1 MVPVQGREY
10 WMSQSTAGGARPAT
24 IMLEA
29 GYLADNTSAG
39 ILKPGCAYSLKYYV
53 SATDVTSSARKADA
67 TLAVRMIDTDGRVMM
82 GSFAQYTTEQRPLS
96 RFTTSVPFGVAV
108 ESREF
113 TFTAKAGVYR
123 FIATIEVPAAGTGR
137 PPAAARGIG
146 ITSPDFALR

>member
-67 TLAVRMIDTDGRVMM
+67 TLAVRMIDTDGASND
-82 GSFAQYTTEQRPLS
+82 GIIAQLHHR
-96 RFTTSVPFGVAV
+96 
-108 ESREF
+108 
-113 TFTAKAGVYR
+113 
-123 FIATIEVPAAGTGR
+123 AA
-137 PPAAARGIG
+137 
-146 ITSPDFALR
+146 SS

>member
-1 MVPVQGREY
+1 MR
-10 WMSQSTAGGARPAT
+10 
-24 IMLEA
+24 L
-29 GYLADNTSAG
+29 L
-39 ILKPGCAYSLKYYV
+39 LKYYV
-53 SATDVTSSARKADA
+53 SATDVTSRARKADA
-67 TLAVRMIDTDGRVMM
+67 TLAVRMSDTDGRVMM

-113 TFTAKAGVYR
+113 TFTAKTGVYR
-123 FIATIEVPAAGTGR
+123 FIATFEGPAAGTGS